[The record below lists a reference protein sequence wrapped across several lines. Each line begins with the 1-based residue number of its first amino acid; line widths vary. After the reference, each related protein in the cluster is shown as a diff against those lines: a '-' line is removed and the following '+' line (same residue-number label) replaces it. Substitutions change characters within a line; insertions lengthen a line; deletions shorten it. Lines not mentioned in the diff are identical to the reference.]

1 MKFLV
6 DFLLIAIILGFT
18 VYGIRKGFIKTAV
31 SFLKNIIAFAV
42 AYMFSSKLGA
52 WLKEQVFMDKVRAGI
67 EKKIAELIG
76 SDTAVGTDF
85 KILNEHSGFA
95 KLLENMGVDI
105 EGINQYCVNSDGTV
119 NEKMSEYIAEP
130 CVNALSSVMA
140 FIILFVG
147 TLLVL
152 MLIGFLLNQF
162 AKLPV
167 LHGTNKLLGGVF
179 GLVIGVFWA
188 FVATAL
194 IRMVIPYFSDSAPI
208 ASLGDGNTL
217 YNFLTTIAPTF
228 LASIL

>member
-6 DFLLIAIILGFT
+6 DFLLILIIVGFT

-31 SFLKNIIAFAV
+31 SFLKNIVAFVV
-42 AYMFSSKLGA
+42 AYMFSSKLGG
-52 WLKEQVFMDKVRAGI
+52 WLKEQFFMEKVRGWI
-67 EKKIAELIG
+67 ENKISELIG
-76 SDTAVGTDF
+76 TDATAGTNF
-85 KILNEHSGFA
+85 ELLNGHSGFG
-95 KLLENMGVDI
+95 KLLDKMGVDVA
-105 EGINQYCVNSDGTV
+105 EINEHCVNADGTV

-140 FIILFVG
+140 FVLLFVG

-152 MLIGFLLNQF
+152 VLVGFLLNQF

-179 GLVIGVFWA
+179 GLVIGVFLA

-194 IRMVIPYFSDSAPI
+194 IRMIIPYFSDSAPV
-208 ASLGDGNTL
+208 ASLSEGKTL
-217 YNFLTTIAPTF
+217 YNFLTSIAPTF